1 MKTDP
6 LSFTFAALTGW
17 RLLRD
22 RARREARVRW
32 GATGGWPSSTLTGL
46 DDCPHVTATLTE
58 VRDRTDTSVHVEL
71 PAGISEDRVRELSA
85 MGVRDGWRQTV
96 DRLTAELARTST
108 TA

>member
-1 MKTDP
+1 LPPSRAGVYCEIVPDEK
-6 LSFTFAALTGW
+6 LVFAG
-17 RLLRD
+17 
-22 RARREARVRW
+22 ARRAA
-32 GATGGWPSSTLTGL
+32 GPSSTLTGL

-58 VRDRTDTSVHVEL
+58 VRDRTDTRVHVEL